1 MCEKSEHDGGK
12 RELNDGLTSKI
23 RSDIQG
29 VLLKIPQIRK
39 AVLFGSCAM
48 GTWRPA
54 SDIDLALEGEELNMS
69 VLLTLKAHLADL
81 NLPVEVDLI
90 IRDRITN
97 PDLERHIHTY
107 GREWFSRAV

>member
-1 MCEKSEHDGGK
+1 
-12 RELNDGLTSKI
+12 
-23 RSDIQG
+23 
-29 VLLKIPQIRK
+29 
-39 AVLFGSCAM
+39 M

-54 SDIDLALEGEELNMS
+54 ADIDLAREGSGLNMS
-69 VLLTLKAHLADL
+69 VLLALKARLADL

-107 GREWFSRAV
+107 GREWSSHAI